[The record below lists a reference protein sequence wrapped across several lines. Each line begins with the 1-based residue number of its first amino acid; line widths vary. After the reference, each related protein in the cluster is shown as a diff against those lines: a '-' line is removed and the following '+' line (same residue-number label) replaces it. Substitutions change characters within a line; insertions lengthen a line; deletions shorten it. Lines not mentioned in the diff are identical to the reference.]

1 MARLAESS
9 GKPKKAPVDTGGA
22 ATPWVG
28 KVPTAT
34 TPTKTD
40 PTTIVEPTDTETKDP
55 NEGRVGWHLDTATG
69 KWVVNVA
76 DTKDP
81 NEGKAGWHLDPVSGK
96 WVVNV
101 TGSFSQTLD
110 GVVYTDQNA
119 YATAL
124 AAKQSA
130 NSAQAQIN
138 ANLVATQLANQK
150 QQQNWLTVGKSL
162 LEQYGVGELWNDY
175 SDLITKNGYDSQT
188 AMLAMQSLPSWTN
201 RFWGNK
207 DRLAKG
213 LPVLSPAEYLATE
226 AQYKQVMITA
236 GIDKLVYSNNKYLGD
251 LMGMD
256 VSPYET
262 KQRLDAA
269 RVQLE
274 STDTF
279 VLDQLKTR
287 FGLTTGDIIL
297 HMLDPK
303 VASSVIASKVASAQV
318 NAEAARQG
326 FGLSV
331 SEADQLESFGVTQ
344 DQARVGFSE
353 VAQMGQLTEALPG
366 NETGSVTKQELVGA
380 EFKTDAKAVDALKK
394 VKGKR
399 VAEFQAGGDFA
410 ASQTGVSGL
419 GSATRGT

>member
-9 GKPKKAPVDTGGA
+9 GKPKKPAPQRAGA
-22 ATPWVG
+22 AY
-28 KVPTAT
+28 
-34 TPTKTD
+34 D
-40 PTTIVEPTDTETKDP
+40 
-55 NEGRVGWHLDTATG
+55 
-69 KWVVNVA
+69 
-76 DTKDP
+76 
-81 NEGKAGWHLDPVSGK
+81 
-96 WVVNV
+96 
-101 TGSFSQTLD
+101 
-110 GVVYTDQNA
+110 
-119 YATAL
+119 
-124 AAKQSA
+124 AKQATQQAENTYYTKVIA
-130 NSAQAQIN
+130 NGKTQAQIDAETN
-138 ANLVATQLANQK
+138 AQNTATQIGGKVVGGQVVAPVVTTPASTSTTSSTTSSSSTSSAVNKTVSGTNTVTRNGRQIVITTFSDGTTSEVDYGLSAGDAAN
-150 QQQNWLTVGKSL
+150 QQNWLQVGKSL

-201 RFWGNK
+201 RFSANK

-213 LPVLSPAEYLATE
+213 LPVLDPATYLATE
-226 AQYKQVMITA
+226 AQYKQVMIAA
-236 GIDKLVYSNNKYLGD
+236 GIDKSVYSNNKYLGD
-251 LMGMD
+251 LMGAD

-344 DQARVGFSE
+344 DQARVGFSDI
-353 VAQMGQLTEALPG
+353 AQMGQLTEALPG
-366 NETGSVTKQELVGA
+366 NETGSVTKQELVGST
-380 EFKTDAKAVDALKK
+380 FKTDATAVSNLKK
-394 VKGKR
+394 VKGRR
-399 VAEFQAGGDFA
+399 VAEFEAGGEFA

-419 GSATRGT
+419 GTATRGT